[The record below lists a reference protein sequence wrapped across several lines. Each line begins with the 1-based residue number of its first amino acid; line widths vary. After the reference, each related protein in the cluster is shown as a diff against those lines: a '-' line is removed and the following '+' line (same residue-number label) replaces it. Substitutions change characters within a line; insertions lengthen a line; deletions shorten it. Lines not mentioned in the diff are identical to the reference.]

1 MHREVFIEC
10 VELDAWGLASW
21 LPLQGHQFAHLEN
34 GEPGAQQCLAGG
46 SWEAEFTL
54 IPQQAVFSTQHPEGR
69 LLWPF
74 HVCLYVGCPQ
84 SMLPRWFRLTMRVL
98 GLGQPIKLETM
109 WDLRILIMPTFPFC
123 SAMLGWAPEPFLS
136 VGVCSLD

>member
-10 VELDAWGLASW
+10 VELDAWGLAFW

-69 LLWPF
+69 LSSVFMLGARNL
-74 HVCLYVGCPQ
+74 CCPDG
-84 SMLPRWFRLTMRVL
+84 L
-98 GLGQPIKLETM
+98 GLS
-109 WDLRILIMPTFPFC
+109 C
-123 SAMLGWAPEPFLS
+123 VS
-136 VGVCSLD
+136 